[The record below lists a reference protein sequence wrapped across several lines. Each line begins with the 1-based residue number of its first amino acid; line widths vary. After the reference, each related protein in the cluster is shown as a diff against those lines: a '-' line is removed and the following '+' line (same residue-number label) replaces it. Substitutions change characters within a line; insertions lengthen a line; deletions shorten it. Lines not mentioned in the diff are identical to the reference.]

1 MEPSRREFMN
11 EQRPK
16 SSQIDAPKD
25 WMGNVRRFRQRL
37 HENCHEIK
45 YIGVEVATTVVF
57 LYWLVRTVCHEL
69 GF

>member
-1 MEPSRREFMN
+1 MST
-11 EQRPK
+11 QLPK
-16 SSQIDAPKD
+16 SSQIDTPKD
-25 WMGNVRRFRQRL
+25 WVGKMRRFRQKL

-57 LYWLVRTVCHEL
+57 LYWLIRTVYHEL